1 MFFSGDSSARK
12 RVDLGGRSSKE
23 RDRQKLLEQTRLER
37 NRRLWLRQ
45 QNSAAIKI
53 QKCFRGRKAVEAE
66 RLRVREHFFMTYG
79 KRCQN
84 VDRHSFGLDS
94 DFLRQL
100 LFFFNPQNVADFSA
114 LVETCRLLQQF
125 VRESGVSNQSSF
137 LMKPLI
143 VMLKFSSASVQ
154 AFFFSALPHTVLLGF
169 IHYSALSSLS
179 LGCVC
184 FILLFRNLFVVFT
197 VFNLAAGGILSL
209 FAGVDY
215 SSKYAV
221 VDYRVKQLAYACIR
235 GVHQNR
241 NLLTRGFSI
250 GRNQLKDQLF
260 MTSDKSSTSTIL
272 LLEAV
277 VMLIDPGLPWSC
289 KIVGYLLQRNTYYLL
304 REIVLTGK
312 ESIKFQDS
320 VGKISSLESILA
332 LIIPHVGQRSC
343 VCANIDPRW
352 SFSSQ
357 ILTIPFLWKL
367 FPYLKEIFAT
377 RELSVHYIHQMALC
391 VQNHANVL
399 PNDIATEFPGYA
411 CLLGNLLETAGVA
424 FSQPDCS
431 FDMAIDF
438 AAVATF
444 LLEALP
450 PMQSSNKESK
460 EVDEDEIIVGDEMM
474 EKGLNKDLELQISN
488 AIDPRF
494 LLQLTNVLFGRISF
508 VNGSYEEGAHGKE
521 VVAVGAACAF
531 LHVTFNILPLER
543 VMTVLAYRTELVPVI
558 WKFMKRCHENQMWSA
573 LSGQLSYLP
582 GDAPGWLLPL
592 SVFCP
597 VYKHMLMIVDNE
609 EFYEQEKP
617 LSIKDIKCLVVI
629 LRQALWQLLWV
640 NPVTPP
646 NPAKCAADVLMK
658 IMSNAWAPLLA
669 LWQLLWVNPVT
680 PPNPAKCT
688 ADVFTL
694 KRHPLEFIQHRVS
707 IVASDLLS
715 QLQDWN
721 NRRQFTAPSDFHADG
736 VNDHFISQAM
746 IENSR
751 AHEILKH
758 APFLVPFTSRVKI
771 FTSQLAAARQ
781 RHGPHAVF
789 TRNRFRIRRDHILE
803 DAFSQLSALSEED
816 LRGPIRVTFVNG
828 FGVEEAGIDGGGIFK
843 DFMENITRAAFDVQY
858 GLFKETVDHLL
869 YPNPGSGMIHEQ
881 HLQFFHFLG
890 TVLAKHYEGDTSKL
904 ELYFVIVNNE
914 YGEQTEEELLPGGK
928 SIRVTNENVITFIHL
943 IANHRLNSQI
953 RQQSSHFLRGFQQL
967 IQKDWIDMFNEHELQ
982 LLISGSL
989 DGFDV
994 EDLRAHT
1001 NYAGG
1006 YHSCSWVEIV
1016 VEFYSSAVVNLVS
1029 SRFNLGVSSQL
1040 NPHLSASFPPKLI
1053 SCLGQ
1058 VSASCV
1064 TWTRHFGAKTR
1075 VRVWNL
1081 CRICLFSLKHGSLQ
1095 TTKEMKEEH
1104 YVIDMLW
1111 AVLKNFSMEN
1121 QMKFLKFVTGCSRG
1135 PLLGFKYLEPL
1146 FCIQRAAGNASEEAL
1161 DRLPTSATC
1170 MNLLKLP
1177 PYRSRSHLMGLK
1189 AWFGS
1194 VWLPLLTL
1202 IKSLSM
1208 VQQRANGA
1216 EIVVR
1221 LKRIIVS
1228 TEKVPHVMVRS
1239 ILAGVCSESDHLW
1252 TTAEDYQDIGGALA
1266 AGVGG
1271 QSVVEG
1277 CGEVARGHSDDR
1289 CRSIRKMVLCSCT

>member
-1 MFFSGDSSARK
+1 MFFSGDSSTRK

-37 NRRLWLRQ
+37 NRRLWVRQ

-66 RLRVREHFFMTYG
+66 RLRVRGQFFMTYG
-79 KRCQN
+79 KHCQN
-84 VDRHSFGLDS
+84 VGRQCFGPDS

-100 LFFFNPQNVADFSA
+100 LFFFNPQNVTDFSA
-114 LVETCRLLQQF
+114 LVESCRLLQQF
-125 VRESGVSNQSSF
+125 VRESGN
-137 LMKPLI
+137 
-143 VMLKFSSASVQ
+143 
-154 AFFFSALPHTVLLGF
+154 
-169 IHYSALSSLS
+169 
-179 LGCVC
+179 
-184 FILLFRNLFVVFT
+184 
-197 VFNLAAGGILSL
+197 ILSL

-215 SSKYAV
+215 SAKYAL
-221 VDYRVKQLAYACIR
+221 VDYRVKQLAYVCIR
-235 GVHQNR
+235 AVHHN
-241 NLLTRGFSI
+241 
-250 GRNQLKDQLF
+250 RNQLKDQLF
-260 MTSDKSSTSTIL
+260 MTADKTSAPIIL
-272 LLEAV
+272 FLETV
-277 VMLIDPGLPWSC
+277 VMLIDPRLPWSC
-289 KIVGYLLQRNTYYLL
+289 KIVGYLLQRNTYSKL

-312 ESIKFQDS
+312 GSINTHYS
-320 VGKISSLESILA
+320 IGRISSLESVLA
-332 LIIPHVGQRSC
+332 LLTSHVHQRSC
-343 VCANIDPRW
+343 VCPNTDPRW

-367 FPYLKEIFAT
+367 FPYLKEVFAT
-377 RELSVHYIHQMALC
+377 RGLNEHYIHQMALC

-399 PNDIATEFPGYA
+399 PNDVSTELPSYA

-424 FSQPDCS
+424 FSRPDSS

-444 LLEALP
+444 LLDALP
-450 PMQSSNKESK
+450 PMQSSKKERK
-460 EVDEDEIIVGDEMM
+460 ENFIADEDEMMVGDEVM
-474 EKGLNKDLELQISN
+474 EKGLSKDLEQQISN

-494 LLQLTNVLFGRISF
+494 LLKLTNVLFGGISC
-508 VNGSYEEGAHGKE
+508 VNGSFEEGPHDKE

-531 LHVTFNILPLER
+531 LHVTFTILPLER
-543 VMTVLAYRTELVPVI
+543 IMTVLAYRTELVPVL
-558 WKFMKRCHENQMWSA
+558 WNFMKQCHENQKWSA
-573 LSGQLSYLP
+573 LSGQLTYLP
-582 GDAPGWLLPL
+582 GDSPWWLLPL

-617 LSIKDIKCLVVI
+617 LSLKDIRYLIVI

-640 NPVTPP
+640 NPVAPP
-646 NPAKCAADVLMK
+646 N
-658 IMSNAWAPLLA
+658 LA
-669 LWQLLWVNPVT
+669 QS
-680 PPNPAKCT
+680 T

-694 KRHPLEFIQHRVS
+694 KRHPQEFIQHRVS

-721 NRRQFTAPSDFHADG
+721 NRRQFTPPSDFHADG

-771 FTSQLAAARQ
+771 FTSQLAALRQ
-781 RHGPHAVF
+781 IHGSHSVF

-816 LRGPIRVTFVNG
+816 LRGPIRVSFVNE

-858 GLFKETVDHLL
+858 GLFKETSDHLL
-869 YPNPGSGMIHEQ
+869 YPNPGSGMVHDQ
-881 HLQFFHFLG
+881 HLQYFNFLG
-890 TVLAKHYEGDTSKL
+890 TVLAKAMFEGILVDIPFATFFLSKLKQKYNYLNDLPSLDPELYRHLIFLKRYEGDISEL

-928 SIRVTNENVITFIHL
+928 NIRVTNENVITFIHL
-943 IANHRLNSQI
+943 IANHRLNFQI

-967 IQKDWIDMFNEHELQ
+967 LQKDWIDMFNEHELQ
-982 LLISGSL
+982 LLISGSV

-1006 YHSCSWVEIV
+1006 YHS
-1016 VEFYSSAVVNLVS
+1016 
-1029 SRFNLGVSSQL
+1029 
-1040 NPHLSASFPPKLI
+1040 
-1053 SCLGQ
+1053 
-1058 VSASCV
+1058 
-1064 TWTRHFGAKTR
+1064 
-1075 VRVWNL
+1075 
-1081 CRICLFSLKHGSLQ
+1081 
-1095 TTKEMKEEH
+1095 EH
-1104 YVIDMLW
+1104 YVVDMFW
-1111 AVLKNFSMEN
+1111 EVLSNFSREN

-1177 PYRSRSHLMGLK
+1177 PYRSKEQLEQKLFYAINADAG
-1189 AWFGS
+1189 FD
-1194 VWLPLLTL
+1194 
-1202 IKSLSM
+1202 LS
-1208 VQQRANGA
+1208 
-1216 EIVVR
+1216 
-1221 LKRIIVS
+1221 
-1228 TEKVPHVMVRS
+1228 
-1239 ILAGVCSESDHLW
+1239 
-1252 TTAEDYQDIGGALA
+1252 
-1266 AGVGG
+1266 
-1271 QSVVEG
+1271 
-1277 CGEVARGHSDDR
+1277 
-1289 CRSIRKMVLCSCT
+1289 